1 VVLQIPE
8 DTSDE
13 DAGTEFLRRIVLPHL
28 GAYNITPSQDA
39 DKFRMLL
46 FMIRKLYSL
55 VEGECCVDNPD
66 AVQNQEILLGG
77 QLYGM
82 IIKERLEEWLQ
93 SIRLALQDWGRKS
106 DWTPFTS
113 QTFQREFLS
122 KVMRRTQANI
132 GQAMEYF
139 LSTGNLISPT
149 GLDLQQTA
157 GFVVVAEKINF
168 YRFISRTYSVRTSAP
183 SSAD

>member
-1 VVLQIPE
+1 
-8 DTSDE
+8 
-13 DAGTEFLRRIVLPHL
+13 
-28 GAYNITPSQDA
+28 
-39 DKFRMLL
+39 
-46 FMIRKLYSL
+46 
-55 VEGECCVDNPD
+55 
-66 AVQNQEILLGG
+66 
-77 QLYGM
+77 M

-93 SIRLALQDWGRKS
+93 GFRPVLQDWGRKS

-113 QTFQREFLS
+113 QTFQKDFNAKIL
-122 KVMRRTQANI
+122 RRAQPNT

-168 YRFISRTYSVRTSAP
+168 YRFISRKLSALVFILR
-183 SSAD
+183 

>member
-1 VVLQIPE
+1 
-8 DTSDE
+8 
-13 DAGTEFLRRIVLPHL
+13 
-28 GAYNITPSQDA
+28 
-39 DKFRMLL
+39 
-46 FMIRKLYSL
+46 
-55 VEGECCVDNPD
+55 
-66 AVQNQEILLGG
+66 VQVLLGG

-93 SIRLALQDWGRKS
+93 SVRPLLQDWGRKS
-106 DWTPFTS
+106 DYPPFTS
-113 QTFQREFLS
+113 QTFQKEFLS
-122 KVMRRTQANI
+122 KILRRAQVNI

-168 YRFISRTYSVRTSAP
+168 YRFISRKFLP
-183 SSAD
+183 STHVPI

>member
-1 VVLQIPE
+1 
-8 DTSDE
+8 
-13 DAGTEFLRRIVLPHL
+13 
-28 GAYNITPSQDA
+28 
-39 DKFRMLL
+39 
-46 FMIRKLYSL
+46 
-55 VEGECCVDNPD
+55 
-66 AVQNQEILLGG
+66 
-77 QLYGM
+77 
-82 IIKERLEEWLQ
+82 
-93 SIRLALQDWGRKS
+93 LQDWGRKS